1 MTTISTVGYGDLS
14 PVTSTGRLVA
24 AALVI
29 GGITLLGTVTATLAS
44 WIVQR
49 VSEEDTATH
58 AATAAE
64 IESLREEIRRLA
76 QDVQPQYEQ
85 LSHDGGRVEGSG

>member
-1 MTTISTVGYGDLS
+1 MVGHHHHTTVGYGDLS

-24 AALVI
+24 AALMI

-49 VSEEDTATH
+49 VGEEDTASRRGH
-58 AATAAE
+58 RGRDRD
-64 IESLREEIRRLA
+64 LREEIRRLA
-76 QDVQPQYEQ
+76 QDVQPQ
-85 LSHDGGRVEGSG
+85 